1 MTSLVI
7 DSYIQ
12 LPQAVLDVLDEGEPI
27 FHRVVIDAALSAAK
41 DTPPTPT
48 IPTANTQ
55 PNSTFIATN
64 VERIHS
70 SEHTSV
76 YTAKLD
82 LPDSDELTNVVLK
95 MSNAGGPRN
104 DALWREYQR
113 YEELAK
119 LQGTIIPRCYGLFQA
134 IPAEEDRESV
144 APDEVDVISCLVLG
158 NGGGPSADELNKN
171 SRDFKYTSFF
181 PFCLGPLSNKVCT

>member
-12 LPQAVLDVLDEGEPI
+12 LPQAVLDVLDEGEPV
-27 FHRVVIDAALSAAK
+27 FHRVVIDADAALSATK

-48 IPTANTQ
+48 IPPANPQ
-55 PNSTFIATN
+55 PNSALIASNTDK
-64 VERIHS
+64 IHS

-82 LPDSDELTNVVLK
+82 LPNSDEFVDVVLK
-95 MSNAGGPRN
+95 ISNTSGPRN

-113 YEELAK
+113 YEELVK

-134 IPAEEDRESV
+134 ILAEGEDENV
-144 APDEVDVISCLVLG
+144 DADEVDVISCLVLSY
-158 NGGGPSADELNKN
+158 GGEVSAEELNKN
-171 SRDFKYTSFF
+171 NREFK
-181 PFCLGPLSNKVCT
+181 